1 MHQEVLMAGAG
12 GDGIMLI
19 GQLLAHAA
27 VLEGKNI
34 VWFPSYG
41 PESRGG
47 PADCTV
53 IISDDEIGS
62 PITASPDVLIA
73 MNQMQLDKYAS
84 KVRREGLIIINS
96 ALATPPED
104 RDDCRIISIAA
115 SEIAE
120 AAGTVRASNMVM
132 LGCYAGLAKPVKLE
146 SIVKSLPKVV
156 PAHRHN
162 LLPVNELALQRG
174 SEAGLGK

>member
-84 KVRREGLIIINS
+84 MVKREGLIVINCS
-96 ALATPPED
+96 LAAPPEG
-104 RDDCRIISIAA
+104 REDCRIISIPA
-115 SEIAE
+115 SMIAE
-120 AAGTVRASNMVM
+120 KAGTAKASNMVM
-132 LGCYAGLAKPVKLE
+132 LGCYAQLAQPVKLE
-146 SIVKSLPKVV
+146 SIITSLPQVV

-174 SEAGLGK
+174 AEMAAD

>member
-1 MHQEVLMAGAG
+1 MHQEVIMAGAG

-53 IISDDEIGS
+53 MISDDEIGS
-62 PITASPDVLIA
+62 PISTTPDVLIA
-73 MNQMQLDKYAS
+73 MNQMQLDKYAAS
-84 KVRREGLIIINS
+84 VRREGLIVINCS
-96 ALATPPED
+96 LAIPPKGRE
-104 RDDCRIISIAA
+104 DCRIISIPA
-115 SEIAE
+115 SEMAE
-120 AAGTVRASNMVM
+120 KAGTAKAANMLM
-132 LGCYAGLAKPVKLE
+132 LGCYAAAAKPVTLE
-146 SIVKSLPKVV
+146 SIIKSLPEVL
-156 PAHRHN
+156 PPHRHN
-162 LLPVNELALQRG
+162 LLPANELALQRG
-174 SEAGLGK
+174 AEMGEG